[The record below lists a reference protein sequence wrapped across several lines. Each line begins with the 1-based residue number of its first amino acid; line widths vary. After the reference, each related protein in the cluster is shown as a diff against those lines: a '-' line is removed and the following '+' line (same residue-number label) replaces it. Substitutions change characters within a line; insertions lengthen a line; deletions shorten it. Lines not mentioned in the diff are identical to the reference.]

1 MSSAA
6 KGLAGLVV
14 ALALIAGVAFWML
27 RDDAGTNPLAASGH
41 RTGGHEAA
49 ALPAPESAQSRSEA
63 QRAAE
68 STPTPPPQETEGALP
83 AGTPTADFLA
93 GIVVDHDGSP
103 VANAEIS
110 FAPTS
115 FGPRVRGG
123 RNTRL
128 RPQILSR
135 DTPEIPATIGRTGP
149 DGTFRLAHVP
159 RVDGLD
165 LTVDHPDYVFLRRS
179 GIVLPS
185 KGLDLGRITIEAGGA
200 VSGQVFGPGGAK
212 LVNAEVWLDD
222 APDAANSNNGFFPFR
237 MFGFGQSRGE
247 RKATTDEQGR
257 FHLSG
262 MPAGKCVV
270 AAKSSDCPEGESP
283 AVELKAH
290 EEIGNVVVNLELG
303 DKILG
308 VVKGPDGKPV
318 AGAEIHVTMGGQS
331 FRGMN
336 MKIGGRRN
344 PFEPDTATDEQGRF
358 EVKALKRGTFNVVV
372 DAKGY
377 AVKEVADVDSSAA
390 APLEISLTTG
400 THLAGTVH
408 IKDSAEVAKNV
419 KVQLTPVWGDAQPPP
434 SYDFP
439 DADNVATQDGAFVI
453 QDVDPGKY
461 RVVARGDDTTRGTSE
476 TVEVVEGRSLENVE
490 ITVERGALIVGRVLD
505 AATGAPVAGVDVSA
519 ETIPQDD
526 GSGRSGSTRQISVT
540 AAFGGQRG
548 GRRFVGNGGRQT
560 VAREKS
566 DADGKYT
573 LKGLPAGQFTLD
585 ARHPDFAALRSAPV
599 EVKAAEAKE
608 GLDLSLQRG
617 GTIEGAVTG
626 IDGKP
631 RSGDRIDV
639 SSTSVEGVTLNAL
652 TDATGSYRVE
662 HVPAGDGVAT
672 RAEPDTGPAGRPV
685 FRMAFS
691 PGGGQ
696 EEAGKPFTMKEG
708 DVVRIDFAQQEK
720 PWVEGVVR
728 SVEGPVAGATVMA
741 LPGGDGGRR
750 GMFFGG
756 DQKSATTGA
765 DGSYRIADLDP
776 GSYRISVRHP
786 QGIVPVQQPVEL
798 KTGEPARQDFF
809 LEGGVIE
816 GSIAAQKNHAK
827 LEGATVTIE
836 KVKDDAAGQPATADV
851 QFTTAVAFSVAGGG
865 RGRRGGIQSFSFGGD
880 PSRSQVMSDAD
891 GHFRVPWV
899 PAGKWK
905 VSATHVGFLAAQS
918 EAVEL
923 AANAK
928 VDGVRIE
935 LPPAARLVVHM
946 KSKGT
951 GLPMAGAPV
960 DLSTED
966 GGHDFRVTD
975 DDGAAT
981 FDSLKPGTWTVS
993 GRKGFNN
1000 NDSVKKS
1007 VDAPAD
1013 RTTEVTIDA

>member
-14 ALALIAGVAFWML
+14 ALALIAGVAFWIL
-27 RDDAGTNPLAASGH
+27 KDDSSSNPLAAAGRSAAT
-41 RTGGHEAA
+41 REAA
-49 ALPAPESAQSRSEA
+49 ALPAPESAQSRTEA

-68 STPTPPPQETEGALP
+68 ATPTPPPQEAEGALP

-93 GIVVDHDGSP
+93 GVVVDHDGAP

-110 FAPTS
+110 FAPS
-115 FGPRVRGG
+115 SIGPRVRGG
-123 RNTRL
+123 RNVRIRAALVPKET
-128 RPQILSR
+128 
-135 DTPEIPATIGRTGP
+135 TEIPATIGRSGP

-165 LTVDHPDYVFLRRS
+165 LTVDHPDYVFLRKS

-185 KGLDLGRITIEAGGA
+185 KGLDLGRITVEAGGS

-212 LVNAEVWLDD
+212 LANAEVWLDD
-222 APDAANSNNGFFPFR
+222 APDNGNGGNGLFPFR
-237 MFGFGQSRGE
+237 MFGFGQTRGE

-257 FHLSG
+257 FHLTG
-262 MPAGKCVV
+262 MPAGKCIV
-270 AAKSSDCPEGESP
+270 AAKSSDCPEGDSP
-283 AVELKAH
+283 TVELKAH
-290 EEIGNVVVNLELG
+290 EEVGNVVVNLELG
-303 DKILG
+303 DKITG
-308 VVKGPDGKPV
+308 IVKGPDGKPV
-318 AGAEIHVTMGGQS
+318 AGAEIHANPGGQGM
-331 FRGMN
+331 RGMN
-336 MKIGGRRN
+336 IKFAGRRT

-358 EVKALKRGTFNVVV
+358 EVKALKRGIFNVTV

-377 AVKEVADVDSSAA
+377 AMKEVADVDSAA
-390 APLEISLTTG
+390 TAPLEISLTTG
-400 THLAGTVH
+400 THLAGMVH
-408 IKDSAEVAKNV
+408 IKDSPELAKNV
-419 KVQLTPVWGDAQPPP
+419 KVQLTPVWGDVQPPP

-439 DADNVATQDGAFVI
+439 DADNAATQDGAFVI

-461 RVVARGDDTTRGTSE
+461 RVVARGDDTTRGTSD
-476 TVEVVEGRSLENVE
+476 TIEVVEGRSLENVE
-490 ITVERGALIVGRVLD
+490 ITVERGALVVGRVVD
-505 AATGAPVAGVDVSA
+505 AATGAPVAGVEVSA

-526 GSGRSGSTRQISVT
+526 GSGKSGSTRQFAVT
-540 AAFGGQRG
+540 AAFGGGRS
-548 GRRFVGNGGRQT
+548 GRRFVGAGARQT
-560 VAREKS
+560 VARAKS
-566 DADGKYT
+566 DAEGKYE
-573 LKGLPAGQFTLD
+573 LKGLPAGQFTIG
-585 ARHPDFAALRSAPV
+585 ARHPDYAALRSAPV
-599 EVKAAEAKE
+599 EVKTAEAKE
-608 GLDLSLQRG
+608 GIDLSLLRG

-631 RSGDRIDV
+631 RTGDRIDV
-639 SSTSVEGVTLNAL
+639 SSTTVDGVSINAL
-652 TDATGSYRVE
+652 TDANGTYRVE

-696 EEAGKPFTMKEG
+696 EDPGKPFTMKEG
-708 DVVRIDFAQQEK
+708 DLVRIDFAQQEK

-728 SVEGPVAGATVMA
+728 CVDGPVAGATVLA

-750 GMFFGG
+750 GFFG

-816 GSIAAQKNHAK
+816 GSVTALKNHAK

-836 KVKDDAAGQPATADV
+836 KVKDDANAQGGV
-851 QFTTAVAFSVAGGG
+851 QDTVTTTFAISLAPGG
-865 RGRRGGIQSFSFGGD
+865 RGRRGGMQSYTFGGD
-880 PSRSQVMSDAD
+880 PGRSQVMTDDD

-905 VSATHVGFLAAQS
+905 VSASHAGYLAAQS

-923 AANAK
+923 TANAK
-928 VDGVRIE
+928 VDGVHLE
-935 LPPAARLVVHM
+935 LAPAARLVVHM

-951 GLPMAGAPV
+951 GLPMANAPV
-960 DLSTED
+960 DLSTEE
-966 GGHDFRVTD
+966 GGRDFRVTD
-975 DDGAAT
+975 EDGAAT

-1000 NDSVKKS
+1000 NDPVKKT